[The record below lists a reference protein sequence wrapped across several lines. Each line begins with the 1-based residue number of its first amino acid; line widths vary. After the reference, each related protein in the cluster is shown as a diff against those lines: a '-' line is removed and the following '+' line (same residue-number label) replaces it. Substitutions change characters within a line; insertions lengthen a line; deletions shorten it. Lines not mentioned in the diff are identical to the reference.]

1 MRCPHPYCSPHQ
13 VGMCVVPP
21 SSISFSVLCPPN
33 VIICLCRTRLC
44 LGFYAKLRIRQI
56 PACKMKP
63 QIVVF
68 VCYLAPSST
77 WIFECGTPSLSL
89 YYFKLRSV
97 LEANCVIY
105 HPMLTQEEAND
116 IERIQKIVLRI
127 ILAHKYENYT
137 QACLLMNI
145 ETLQSRRIN
154 LSLNFGLKCIIVINT
169 LTYSNSTTKF
179 L

>member
-1 MRCPHPYCSPHQ
+1 MYMSVCRSLCIYTWAIRK
-13 VGMCVVPP
+13 VKKNG
-21 SSISFSVLCPPN
+21 ISDKDILHF
-33 VIICLCRTRLC
+33 
-44 LGFYAKLRIRQI
+44 
-56 PACKMKP
+56 
-63 QIVVF
+63 
-68 VCYLAPSST
+68 
-77 WIFECGTPSLSL
+77 

-127 ILAHKYENYT
+127 ILAHKYKNYT